1 MIESLVMAGVVW
13 LIHAVAGG
21 LPAIV
26 FGLRGWPF
34 RWTYCLL
41 LIALPFWA
49 LLPAQ
54 VLWPVGGMSSYLT
67 RILVLTAIVFIATL
81 IEVFANRRK
90 TPVWIHP
97 LLLVASVLAVVP
109 IQFVVPPLPD

>member
-1 MIESLVMAGVVW
+1 MIESLLMAGVVW

-26 FGLRGWPF
+26 FRLRGGRI
-34 RWTYCLL
+34 RWAYCLL

-54 VLWPVGGMSSYLT
+54 ML
-67 RILVLTAIVFIATL
+67 
-81 IEVFANRRK
+81 
-90 TPVWIHP
+90 
-97 LLLVASVLAVVP
+97 
-109 IQFVVPPLPD
+109 